1 MAENLYEE
9 MAQAMRDR
17 QTALNGVERWQ
28 SKLQETQARIEAI
41 GAKLAANAGV
51 VPDETVTPQVDTFSH
66 VAATTDVAAEFS
78 PIVPTAD
85 FTAGGIDPSYS
96 ESAE

>member
-1 MAENLYEE
+1 MPENLYEE

-17 QTALNGVERWQ
+17 QTALNGVDRWQ
-28 SKLQETQARIEAI
+28 GKLQETQARIEAI

-51 VPDETVTPQVDTFSH
+51 VLDETVAPQVDTFSDP
-66 VAATTDVAAEFS
+66 VTSDAAAEFS
-78 PIVPTAD
+78 PIVPAAD